1 MRCHRFRWAYCQLE
15 SLKQLRST
23 REKSIEDALHRLP
36 ADLDATYER
45 MLARIDSY
53 SLEEALTML
62 RWLSFGASP
71 LTLGEL
77 QEARLTC
84 PAGDGTVA
92 WDDPGSIQDIVE
104 ILGDLI
110 YVEEPTY
117 VMAEVPHWSSQAP
130 RSRVAYN
137 SFRAYV
143 TAHSGEA
150 VASLV
155 NADHKHIYE
164 AWLLQ
169 EGKQFCDVRLAH
181 FSVKEY
187 LLSGR
192 IPHQLC
198 DEFNLRQTAAR
209 ESLAQSCLVCLSH
222 YSRSEKKVASAADF
236 TTFPLL
242 RHAALHWPS
251 YVDPDMAEPLR
262 HELQFLQDNRA
273 RTAWVR
279 VLTSNQGV
287 WDQTQ
292 KPKYMYGT
300 ALYFASSLGHQ
311 ACVQWLLKQKV
322 DINALAG
329 PYNTA
334 LQVAAANGHQ
344 AIVNMLLKHGANPN
358 ALRKL
363 SLAYTVTALCAAS
376 THGHHGIVVSL
387 LACGAS
393 PNIDS
398 EEPFRDRPLYAASE
412 NGYTEIVASLLQAE
426 AEVNHYGGHRGT
438 AIRVA
443 AEKGFEPIV
452 ELLLRAGSGIEE
464 ADEVHLLTPLMAAL
478 DAGHIRIATKLIE
491 SEAIV
496 TIGDRHGV
504 TPLERAVEYGRID
517 LLELM
522 LKAGLGW
529 DWQGAKSAALLAAIR
544 YGYLDVIQ
552 MLIKCGASV
561 HTTREPTFTPLG
573 AACIYGREEVA
584 NLLIKTGARVNVG
597 ADLDTNHSGPFKTQ
611 SVEPETRTS
620 EYETE
625 SDLDIYMNRPWLVS
639 APPLHRAAC
648 GGHVGVV
655 SLLLRAGALVNAR
668 RSGSTALQEAAYRG
682 HASVVRLLLE
692 AGADVEADD
701 GGLGSAAQA
710 AVEFGHDDVTET
722 LKAFVM
728 ARDDK
733 STTHESQESA

>member
-1 MRCHRFRWAYCQLE
+1 MLTIRCYRFRWAYCQLE

-23 REKSIEDALHRLP
+23 REKSIEDALRCLP

-53 SLEEALTML
+53 SLEEALIML

-84 PAGDGTVA
+84 PTGDGTVA
-92 WDDPGSIQDIVE
+92 WDDPGSVQDIIE
-104 ILGDLI
+104 ILGDLV

-117 VMAEVPHWSSQAP
+117 VMVEVPHWSSQAP

-143 TAHSGEA
+143 AAHTGEA
-150 VASLV
+150 VASLA
-155 NADHKHIYE
+155 NADHKHLYE

-169 EGKQFCDVRLAH
+169 DGKQFCDVRLAH

-209 ESLAQSCLVCLSH
+209 EILAQSCLVYLSH
-222 YSRSEKKVASAADF
+222 YSRSERKVASAADF
-236 TTFPLL
+236 ATFPLL
-242 RHAALHWPS
+242 RHAALHWPG

-262 HELQFLQDNRA
+262 HELQFLQDDRA

-322 DINALAG
+322 DVNALAG

-334 LQVAAANGHQ
+334 LQVAAANGRQ
-344 AIVNMLLKHGANPN
+344 AIVDMLLKHGANPN

-387 LACGAS
+387 LACGAN
-393 PNIDS
+393 PNLDS

-412 NGYTEIVASLLQAE
+412 NGHTEIVASLLQAG
-426 AEVNHYGGHRGT
+426 AEVSHYGGHRGT
-438 AIRVA
+438 AMRIA
-443 AEKGFEPIV
+443 AEKGFDPIV
-452 ELLLRAGSGIEE
+452 ELLLGAGSNIDDD
-464 ADEVHLLTPLMAAL
+464 DEVHLLTPLMAAL
-478 DAGHIRIATKLIE
+478 DAGHARIAKRLIE

-496 TIGDRHGV
+496 TITDGHGV
-504 TPLERAVEYGRID
+504 TALERAAEDGHID

-522 LKAGLGW
+522 LKVGLGV
-529 DWQGAKSAALLAAIR
+529 DWEGAKFSALLAAIR
-544 YGYLDVIQ
+544 YGHLNGVQVNDA
-552 MLIKCGASV
+552 LIKLRGKEAISIPDGAKLPKKNEVERFAVV
-561 HTTREPTFTPLG
+561 HVCRTPPSNEHVGLPMEEPNRQHVVRRIANVHRNVEGDEERCCWVMERHMWTPLRPM
-573 AACIYGREEVA
+573 YEV
-584 NLLIKTGARVNVG
+584 
-597 ADLDTNHSGPFKTQ
+597 
-611 SVEPETRTS
+611 
-620 EYETE
+620 Y
-625 SDLDIYMNRPWLVS
+625 
-639 APPLHRAAC
+639 
-648 GGHVGVV
+648 
-655 SLLLRAGALVNAR
+655 
-668 RSGSTALQEAAYRG
+668 
-682 HASVVRLLLE
+682 VRHLLE
-692 AGADVEADD
+692 A
-701 GGLGSAAQA
+701 SSQYSSQ
-710 AVEFGHDDVTET
+710 GHIYTPVC
-722 LKAFVM
+722 
-728 ARDDK
+728 
-733 STTHESQESA
+733 S